1 MPARQRAKKGFTEF
15 HRLQFDRYIVNCV
28 PYLNVQV
35 SGFGVIHSCSNSFP
49 EPWSATQQVVYESE
63 EGFTLDSVDSGF
75 SRSQARRSNGLGALL
90 LFTAV
95 YMVLQRPLTCSGC
108 RQISEFLAVL
118 RDLWTSTGALPRDL
132 ALAVADDAPQE
143 DASAFFTKAGIF
155 IGAGR
160 SSLSVPL
167 RFSQPPHRDARP
179 DSEMGSL
186 RSAQRISGSQ
196 LYSRPPSLLP
206 SCPPCA
212 SRLPV
217 AQHAARAGPS

>member
-1 MPARQRAKKGFTEF
+1 MRGCPSFQRSRTRGA
-15 HRLQFDRYIVNCV
+15 V
-28 PYLNVQV
+28 
-35 SGFGVIHSCSNSFP
+35 CSRVLA
-49 EPWSATQQVVYESE
+49 SATWL
-63 EGFTLDSVDSGF
+63 GII
-75 SRSQARRSNGLGALL
+75 GL
-90 LFTAV
+90 V
-95 YMVLQRPLTCSGC
+95 RPLL
-108 RQISEFLAVL
+108 SEFLAVL